1 MLRYR
6 LLTGTLLAAGVAA
19 ELVADARLAPYFPIL
34 FALAML
40 CGVVTC
46 FELVALLPADHRPDR
61 SAVVPG
67 TLGVLAANWYTPVR
81 ETLGGVTMLPTFAD
95 SWQPVIGTF
104 TLVVLAAFLH
114 EIYHF
119 RGPGNVTVRLAM
131 TTWIVAYLGLLPSFL
146 LKLRWLDGNPD
157 PAYTGWLVMLAIF
170 VPKCADIGAYFVGRL
185 VGRTPLSPLVSPKKT
200 WEGFFGG
207 LALAAVTAAGINA
220 YSPTFRYGTAEAAG
234 FGVVVGAAGVLG
246 DLGESLVKR
255 DGGAKDASSRLP
267 GFGGLLDVMDSILFA
282 APVAYLWLARN

>member
-34 FALAML
+34 FALSMV

-46 FELVALLPADHRPDR
+46 LELVALLPADHRPDR

-67 TLGVLAANWYTPVR
+67 TLGVLASNWYAPVR
-81 ETLGGVTMLPTFAD
+81 ETLGSVPLLPTFAD
-95 SWQPVIGTF
+95 SWQPVIFTF

-119 RGPGNVTVRLAM
+119 RGPGTIAVRLAM
-131 TTWIVAYLGLLPSFL
+131 TTWIVAYLGLLSSFL
-146 LKLRWLDGNPD
+146 LKLRWLDGNLD
-157 PAYTGWLVMLAIF
+157 PAFTGWLLVLVIF
-170 VPKCADIGAYFVGRL
+170 VPKCADIGAYFTGRL
-185 VGRTPLSPLVSPKKT
+185 IGRTPFSPLISPKKT
-200 WEGFFGG
+200 WEGFAGG
-207 LALAAVTAAGINA
+207 LALAALTAVGIDA
-220 YSPTFRYGTAEAAG
+220 VVPIFRYGAAEAIG
-234 FGVVVGAAGVLG
+234 FGVIVGTTGVLG

-255 DGGAKDASSRLP
+255 DCGTKDASQRLP

>member
-6 LLTGTLLAAGVAA
+6 LLTGTLLAAGLAA
-19 ELVADARLAPYFPIL
+19 GLVADARLAPYFPIL
-34 FALAML
+34 FALTML
-40 CGVVTC
+40 CGVVTSL
-46 FELVALLPADHRPDR
+46 ELVSLLPPGQRPDR

-67 TLGVLAANWYTPVR
+67 TLGVLASNWYAPLRDALGDVPYLPPNPGPWPPV
-81 ETLGGVTMLPTFAD
+81 VVTFA
-95 SWQPVIGTF
+95 
-104 TLVVLAAFLH
+104 LVVMASFAH
-114 EIYHF
+114 EIYHY

-131 TTWIVAYLGLLPSFL
+131 TAWVVAYLGVLPSFL
-146 LKLRWLDGNPD
+146 LKLRWLTGDV
-157 PAYTGWLVMLAIF
+157 AFTGWLLMLVVF

-255 DGGAKDASSRLP
+255 DGGAKDASTRLP